1 MIGSTVDTGSVAPLV
16 GTLPLHCK
24 RDLETLRRFVQEA
37 MGRGAP
43 ADAVSPASFRE
54 VLLTGATG
62 LIGRF
67 LLRDLL
73 REDDDLVVH
82 CLVRAEHEEHGLQ
95 RVRAALEEA
104 EVWEDAFADR
114 LRVVVGD
121 VGDARFGLKGE
132 DFDELCHRVDA
143 VYHVAADVA
152 LTAPYLDLRRVNTF
166 SARNVLE
173 LCLRTRLKH
182 LFFTSSMGVFP
193 QYFLLFGGEFADRR
207 IEHQMQPDLGDMKRK
222 FPVGMFGYPWS
233 KLVVEQALLF
243 AAAAG
248 LPVGIFRLPATGG
261 ASTGVVRAED
271 LLTRFIAALVEAG
284 MVPHGFSIRVNE
296 PVDVLTRICAAISR
310 NPRRRH
316 TIYQCCDSRPALHD
330 VEPADFGWYW
340 PEVSYRSFKRACQA
354 RGERSALHGHW
365 ALLDHVAP
373 YWFGDRATRGALPVC
388 DRAMREDCPLAI
400 EWPGLLTMLARL
412 SEWVGRRRDRWPYP
426 AAEGRLDFDCLIS
439 QARRH
444 AERAGVAFG
453 QAYPAWMRR
462 GLERLVACLQAPGVR
477 LRKERRSL
485 LVFELS
491 RLLRNNAALARERR
505 EHPEIEREEVVRPVF
520 IVGINRSGTTLLH
533 RLMARDPRFWTLRGY
548 ECFEPAGPPR
558 EGGGPAGGAGDLR
571 RAALEDMFEAAGAVE
586 NYSGVHELDIDEPEE
601 DFPLLRLSFATW
613 TSVVRFG
620 LPDYGRW
627 LAAAGSKHA
636 YAHHRRIVQRFTWQR
651 CRQEAGGERQWLFK
665 MPFHLR
671 ELETLLETYPDALFI
686 QTHRAPAEVMG
697 SWSSLVER
705 ARSAAVEPPPRHEIG
720 PEQLDFMSGM
730 LNRATRLRIS
740 RAELEDRWVDI
751 AYVDLVRDPLAAVQ
765 AIYDRFGWRL
775 GQAAVARMEAWLSR
789 QAERRR
795 RERRH
800 RYRLEDYGLT
810 AEGVDAAFAPYLD
823 FITARGQL
831 PRDPRPRRHDHDG
844 TA

>member
-16 GTLPLHCK
+16 GTLPLQCK

-37 MGRGAP
+37 MGRGAL
-43 ADAVSPASFRE
+43 ADAVSPTSFRE

-95 RVRAALEEA
+95 RLRAALEEA

-121 VGDARFGLKGE
+121 VSGARFGLKGG

-152 LTAPYLDLRRVNTF
+152 LTVPYLDLRRVNTF

-193 QYFLLFGGEFADRR
+193 QYFFLFGGEFADCR
-207 IEHQMQPDLGDMKRK
+207 IDHQMQPDLGDMKRK
-222 FPVGMFGYPWS
+222 FPVGLFGYPWS

-271 LLTRFIAALVEAG
+271 LLTRFIAALVEVG
-284 MVPHGFSIRVNE
+284 MVPQGFSIRVNE

-316 TIYQCCDSRPALHD
+316 VIYQCCDPRPALHD

-340 PEVSYRSFKRACQA
+340 PEVSYASFKRACQA

-365 ALLDHVAP
+365 ALLDHVAS
-373 YWFGDRATRGALPVC
+373 YWFGDRAAHGALPVC

-426 AAEGRLDFDCLIS
+426 AAEGRLDFERLIS

-444 AERAGVAFG
+444 AERSGVAFE

-462 GLERLVACLQAPGVR
+462 GLERLVESLGAPEVR

-505 EHPEIEREEVVRPVF
+505 EDPEIEREEVVRPVF
-520 IVGINRSGTTLLH
+520 IVGINRTGTTLLH

-548 ECFEPAGPPR
+548 ECFEPVGPPG
-558 EGGGPAGGAGDLR
+558 EDGGPAGGAGDLR

-586 NYSGVHELDIDEPEE
+586 NYSGVHDLDIDEPEE

-627 LAAAGSKHA
+627 LAAAGAKHT
-636 YAHHRRIVQRFTWQR
+636 YAHHRRIVQRFTR
-651 CRQEAGGERQWLFK
+651 ERGRNSVGGQGQWLFK

-686 QTHRAPAEVMG
+686 QTHRAPAQVMG
-697 SWSSLVER
+697 SWNSLVER
-705 ARSAAVEPPPRHEIG
+705 ARSAMMESFARTEIG
-720 PEQLDFMSGM
+720 AEQLDFMSDM
-730 LNRATRLRIS
+730 LNRATRFRIA
-740 RAELEDRWVDI
+740 RPELEDRWIDV
-751 AYVDLVRDPLAAVQ
+751 AYVDLVRDPMAVVRTV
-765 AIYDRFGWRL
+765 YDRFGWRL
-775 GQAAVARMEAWLSR
+775 EEPAGDGMEAWLRR

-795 RERRH
+795 RQTRH

-810 AEGVDAAFAPYLD
+810 PEQVDAAFAPYLD
-823 FITARGQL
+823 FIAARGQL
-831 PRDPRPRRHDHDG
+831 SGALRPAHRTRP
-844 TA
+844 

>member
-1 MIGSTVDTGSVAPLV
+1 MIGATLNTGSVAPLV
-16 GTLPLHCK
+16 GTLPPQCE
-24 RDLETLRRFVQEA
+24 RDLGTLRRFVQEA
-37 MGRGAP
+37 MGRGAL
-43 ADAVSPASFRE
+43 AQAVSPASFRE
-54 VLLTGATG
+54 VFLTGATG
-62 LIGRF
+62 LVGRF

-73 REDDDLVVH
+73 CEDDGLVVH
-82 CLVRAEHEEHGLQ
+82 CLVRAEHEEHGRQ
-95 RVRAALEEA
+95 RLRAALEAA
-104 EVWEDAFADR
+104 EVWDDAFAGR

-121 VGDARFGLKGE
+121 VCGTRFGLSEG
-132 DFDELCHRVDA
+132 DFDDLSHRVDA
-143 VYHVAADVA
+143 VYHAAADVA
-152 LTAPYLDLRRVNTF
+152 LTAPYLALRKVNTF
-166 SARNVLE
+166 SVRNVLE
-173 LCLRTRLKH
+173 LCLHTRLKH

-193 QYFLLFGGEFADRR
+193 QYFFLFGGEFADSR
-207 IEHQMQPDLGDMKRK
+207 IEHQMQPDLEEMKRT
-222 FPVGMFGYPWS
+222 FPVGVLGYPWS

-248 LPVGIFRLPATGG
+248 LPVGIFRLPAIGG

-271 LLTRFIAALVEAG
+271 LLTRFIASLVEVG
-284 MVPHGFSIRVNE
+284 MVPQGFCIRVNE

-310 NPRRRH
+310 NPQRRH
-316 TIYQCCDSRPALHD
+316 AIYQCCDTRPALHD

-340 PEVSYRSFKRACQA
+340 PEVSYRSFKQACQA

-400 EWPGLLTMLARL
+400 EWPGLLAMLARL

-444 AERAGVAFG
+444 AKRADVDFG

-462 GLERLVACLQAPGVR
+462 GLERLVESLRAPEVR

-491 RLLRNNAALARERR
+491 RLLRNNAALTRERK

-520 IVGINRSGTTLLH
+520 IVGINRTGTTLLH

-548 ECFEPAGPPR
+548 ECFEPAGPLR
-558 EGGGPAGGAGDLR
+558 KDGEPAGRAADLR

-586 NYSGVHELDIDEPEE
+586 NFSGVHDLDIDEPEE

-613 TSVVRFG
+613 TTVVRFG

-627 LAAAGSKHA
+627 LAAAGAKHT
-636 YAHHRRIVQRFTWQR
+636 YAHHRRIVQRFTWER
-651 CRQEAGGERQWLFK
+651 RRNSVGGKGHWLFK

-686 QTHRAPAEVMG
+686 QTHRAPAQVMG
-697 SWSSLVER
+697 SWNSLVER
-705 ARSAAVEPPPRHEIG
+705 ARSAIMESFARTEIG
-720 PEQLDFMSGM
+720 AEQLDFMSDM
-730 LNRATRLRIS
+730 LNRATRFRMA
-740 RAELEDRWVDI
+740 RPELEDRWIDV
-751 AYVDLVRDPLAAVQ
+751 AYVDLVRDPMAVVRTV
-765 AIYDRFGWRL
+765 YDRFGWRL
-775 GQAAVARMEAWLSR
+775 EEAAVDRMEAWLRR
-789 QAERRR
+789 QAELRRR
-795 RERRH
+795 QTRH

-810 AEGVDAAFAPYLD
+810 PEQVDAAFAPYLE

-831 PRDPRPRRHDHDG
+831 PRELRMAHGTRP
-844 TA
+844 

>member
-1 MIGSTVDTGSVAPLV
+1 MTGAADAAAVAPLV
-16 GTLPLHCK
+16 GTLPPQCE
-24 RDLETLRRFVQEA
+24 RDLETLRRFVREVVGQ
-37 MGRGAP
+37 GRP

-62 LIGRF
+62 LVGRF

-73 REDDDLVVH
+73 RGDDRLVVH
-82 CLVRAEHEEHGLQ
+82 CLVRAENEEHGRQ
-95 RVRAALEEA
+95 RVRAALEAA
-104 EVWEDAFADR
+104 EVWEDALADR

-121 VGDARFGLKGE
+121 VGGARLGLASG

-143 VYHVAADVA
+143 VYHVAAEVA
-152 LTAPYLDLRRVNTF
+152 LTVPYLDLRRVNTF
-166 SARNVLE
+166 SVRNVLE

-193 QYFLLFGGEFADRR
+193 QYFFLFGSEFADRR
-207 IEHQMQPDLGDMKRK
+207 VDHQMQPDLGDMKRK
-222 FPVGMFGYPWS
+222 FPVGLFGYPWS

-248 LPVGIFRLPATGG
+248 LPVGIFRLPITGG

-271 LLTRFIAALVEAG
+271 VLTRMVAAVTEVG
-284 MVPHGFSIRVNE
+284 MVPEGFSIRRVNE
-296 PVDVLTRICAAISR
+296 PVDVLTRICATISR
-310 NPRRRH
+310 NPRRLH
-316 TIYQCCDSRPALHD
+316 TIYQCCDTRPALHD

-373 YWFGDRATRGALPVC
+373 YWFGGRDTRGALPVC
-388 DRAMREDCPLAI
+388 DRAMREDCPFAI
-400 EWPGLLTMLARL
+400 EWPGLLTMLARV
-412 SEWVGRRRDRWPYP
+412 SEWVGQRRDRWPYP
-426 AAEGRLDFDCLIS
+426 AAESRLDFDCLVS
-439 QARRH
+439 QAGRY
-444 AERAGVAFG
+444 AERAGVAFE
-453 QAYPAWMRR
+453 QAYPAWMRQ
-462 GLERLVACLQAPGVR
+462 GLERLVEGLSAPRVR
-477 LRKERRSL
+477 LREERRSL

-491 RLLRNNAALARERR
+491 RLLQSNAALAREWR

-520 IVGINRSGTTLLH
+520 IVGINRTGTTLLH

-548 ECFEPAGPPR
+548 ECFEPVGPPR
-558 EGGGPAGGAGDLR
+558 EDGEPVGGDADLR

-586 NYSGVHELDIDEPEE
+586 NFSGVHDFDIDEPEE
-601 DFPLLRLSFATW
+601 DFPLLRLSFTTW
-613 TSVVRFG
+613 TAMVRFG

-627 LAAAGSKHA
+627 LAAAGSRHA
-636 YAHHRRIVQRFTWQR
+636 YAHHRRIVQRFAWQR
-651 CRQEAGGERQWLFK
+651 RRPAAGSGRQWLFK

-671 ELETLLETYPDALFI
+671 ELDTLLETYPDALFI

-705 ARSAAVEPPPRHEIG
+705 ARSAAVEPPPRHQIG

-730 LNRATRLRIS
+730 LNRATRFRIG
-740 RAELEDRWVDI
+740 RAELKERWVDV
-751 AYVDLVRDPLAAVQ
+751 AYVDLVRDPLAAVR

-775 GQAAVARMEAWLSR
+775 EPAAVDRMEAWRSR

-795 RERRH
+795 RETRH

-810 AEGVDAAFAPYLD
+810 AEGVDAAFAPYLES
-823 FITARGQL
+823 ITARGHLAGHL
-831 PRDPRPRRHDHDG
+831 PPARRPAH
-844 TA
+844 

>member
-1 MIGSTVDTGSVAPLV
+1 MV
-16 GTLPLHCK
+16 GTLPPQCE
-24 RDLETLRRFVQEA
+24 RDLGTLRRFVQEA
-37 MGRGAP
+37 MGRGTL
-43 ADAVSPASFRE
+43 ADAVSPTSFRE

-73 REDDDLVVH
+73 REDNDLVVH
-82 CLVRAEHEEHGLQ
+82 CLVRAENKEHGLQ
-95 RVRAALEEA
+95 RVRAALQEA

-121 VGDARFGLKGE
+121 VGAARFGLNGS

-152 LTAPYLDLRRVNTF
+152 LTVPYLDLRRVNTF

-207 IEHQMQPDLGDMKRK
+207 IEHQMQPDLGDMKRT
-222 FPVGMFGYPWS
+222 FPVGLFGYPWS
-233 KLVVEQALLF
+233 KLVFEQALLF
-243 AAAAG
+243 AAAEG
-248 LPVGIFRLPATGG
+248 LPVGIFRLPAVGA

-271 LLTRFIAALVEAG
+271 LLTRFIAALVEVG

-310 NPRRRH
+310 NPHRRH

-340 PEVSYRSFKRACQA
+340 PEVSYPSFKRACQA
-354 RGERSALHGHW
+354 RGEQSALHGHW

-373 YWFGDRATRGALPVC
+373 YWFGDGATRGALPVC
-388 DRAMREDCPLAI
+388 DRAIREDCPLAI
-400 EWPGLLTMLARL
+400 EWPGLLTMLARM

-444 AERAGVAFG
+444 AERAGVAFE

-462 GLERLVACLQAPGVR
+462 GLERLVECLKAPEVR

-485 LVFELS
+485 LIFEFS

-548 ECFEPAGPPR
+548 ECFEPAAPPG
-558 EGGGPAGGAGDLR
+558 EGNGPAGGSGDLR

-586 NYSGVHELDIDEPEE
+586 NFSGVHDLDIDEPEE
-601 DFPLLRLSFATW
+601 DFPLLRLSFTTW
-613 TSVVRFG
+613 TSVARFG

-627 LAAAGSKHA
+627 LAAAGAKHT
-636 YAHHRRIVQRFTWQR
+636 YALHRRIVQRFTWER
-651 CRQEAGGERQWLFK
+651 RRDSVGSAGQWLFK

-671 ELETLLETYPDALFI
+671 ELETLLATYPDALFI
-686 QTHRAPAEVMG
+686 QTHRAPAQVMG
-697 SWSSLVER
+697 SWNSLVER
-705 ARSAAVEPPPRHEIG
+705 ARSAIMESFARTGIG
-720 PEQLDFMSGM
+720 AEQLDFMSDM
-730 LNRATRLRIS
+730 LNSATRFRMA
-740 RAELEDRWVDI
+740 RPELESHWIDV
-751 AYVDLVRDPLAAVQ
+751 AYVDLVRDPMAVVRTV
-765 AIYDRFGWRL
+765 YDRFGWRL
-775 GQAAVARMEAWLSR
+775 EEAAVDRMEAWLRR

-795 RERRH
+795 REIRH
-800 RYRLEDYGLT
+800 RYGLEDYGLT
-810 AEGVDAAFAPYLD
+810 AEGVNAAFAPYLD
-823 FITARGQL
+823 FITARGQ
-831 PRDPRPRRHDHDG
+831 
-844 TA
+844 

>member
-1 MIGSTVDTGSVAPLV
+1 MIGSTVETGSVAPLV
-16 GTLPLHCK
+16 GTLPLQCK
-24 RDLETLRRFVQEA
+24 RDLETLRRFVQET
-37 MGRGAP
+37 MGRGTP

-73 REDDDLVVH
+73 REDNDLVVH

-95 RVRAALEEA
+95 RLRAALEDA

-132 DFDELCHRVDA
+132 DFDELCDRMDA

-152 LTAPYLDLRRVNTF
+152 LTVPYLDLRRVNTF

-193 QYFLLFGGEFADRR
+193 QYFFLFGGEFADRR
-207 IEHQMQPDLGDMKRK
+207 IEHQMQPDLGDLKRT

-271 LLTRFIAALVEAG
+271 LLTRFIAALVEVG

-340 PEVSYRSFKRACQA
+340 PEVSYPSFKRACQA

-373 YWFGDRATRGALPVC
+373 YWFGDRAARGALPVC

-426 AAEGRLDFDCLIS
+426 AAEGRLDFDRLMA

-444 AERAGVAFG
+444 AERAGVPFE

-462 GLERLVACLQAPGVR
+462 GLERLVACLKAPGVR

-485 LVFELS
+485 LIFELS

-558 EGGGPAGGAGDLR
+558 EAGGPAGGSADLR

-586 NYSGVHELDIDEPEE
+586 NFSGVHDLDIDEPEE

-613 TSVVRFG
+613 TSVARFG

-627 LAAAGSKHA
+627 LAAAGAKHT
-636 YAHHRRIVQRFTWQR
+636 YAHHRRIVQRFTWER
-651 CRQEAGGERQWLFK
+651 RRDSVGSAGQWLFK

-671 ELETLLETYPDALFI
+671 ELETLLATYPDALFI
-686 QTHRAPAEVMG
+686 QTHRAPAQVMG
-697 SWSSLVER
+697 SWNSLVER
-705 ARSAAVEPPPRHEIG
+705 ARSAIMESFARTEIG
-720 PEQLDFMSGM
+720 AEQLDFMSDM
-730 LNRATRLRIS
+730 LNRATRFRMT
-740 RAELEDRWVDI
+740 RPELEDRWIDV
-751 AYVDLVRDPLAAVQ
+751 AYVDLVRDPMAVVRTV
-765 AIYDRFGWRL
+765 YDRFGWRL
-775 GQAAVARMEAWLSR
+775 EEAAVDRMEAWLRR

-795 RERRH
+795 RQTRH

-810 AEGVDAAFAPYLD
+810 ADGVDAAFAPYLD
-823 FITARGQL
+823 FITARGQ
-831 PRDPRPRRHDHDG
+831 
-844 TA
+844 

>member
-1 MIGSTVDTGSVAPLV
+1 MTGTAADVAAVAPLV
-16 GTLPLHCK
+16 GTLPPQCEK
-24 RDLETLRRFVQEA
+24 DLATLRRVVREA
-37 MGRGAP
+37 MGRGRP

-62 LIGRF
+62 LVGRF

-73 REDDDLVVH
+73 RDDDHLVVH
-82 CLVRAEHEEHGLQ
+82 CLVRAENEEHGRQ
-95 RVRAALEEA
+95 RLRAALEAA

-121 VGDARFGLKGE
+121 VGAARFGLKGG
-132 DFDELCHRVDA
+132 DFDELCQCVDA

-152 LTAPYLDLRRVNTF
+152 LTVPYLELRRVNTF
-166 SARNVLE
+166 SVRNVLE

-193 QYFLLFGGEFADRR
+193 QYFFQFGREFGDSR
-207 IEHQMQPDLGDMKRK
+207 IEHQMQPALEDMKRT
-222 FPVGMFGYPWS
+222 FPVGLFGYPWS

-248 LPVGIFRLPATGG
+248 LPVGIFRLPITGG
-261 ASTGVVRAED
+261 ASTGVVTAED
-271 LLTRFIAALVEAG
+271 FLTRMVAAVGEVG
-284 MVPHGFSIRVNE
+284 MVPEGFSIRRVNE

-340 PEVSYRSFKRACQA
+340 PEVPYPAFKRACQA
-354 RGERSALHGHW
+354 RGERSAIHGHW

-373 YWFGDRATRGALPVC
+373 YWFGDGATRDALPVR
-388 DRAMREDCPLAI
+388 DRAMREDCPFAI
-400 EWPGLLTMLARL
+400 EWPGLLTMFARV
-412 SEWVGRRRDRWPYP
+412 SEWVERRRDRWPYP
-426 AAEGRLDFDCLIS
+426 AAESRLDFDCLIS
-439 QARRH
+439 QARRY
-444 AERAGVAFG
+444 ADRAGVTFER
-453 QAYPAWMRR
+453 AYPAWMRR
-462 GLERLVACLQAPGVR
+462 SLERLVEGLSAPDVR
-477 LRKERRSL
+477 LREGRRSL

-491 RLLRNNAALARERR
+491 RLLRNNAALARAWR
-505 EHPEIEREEVVRPVF
+505 EHPEIDREAVDRPVF
-520 IVGINRSGTTLLH
+520 IVGINRTGTTLLH

-548 ECFEPAGPPR
+548 ECFEPVGPAT
-558 EGGGPAGGAGDLR
+558 EDGGPADGAADLR
-571 RAALEDMFEAAGAVE
+571 RAALEDMFEASGAVE
-586 NYSGVHELDIDEPEE
+586 NFSGVHDFDIDEPEE
-601 DFPLLRLSFATW
+601 DFPLLRLSFTTW
-613 TSVVRFG
+613 TAMVRFG

-651 CRQEAGGERQWLFK
+651 RRHEAGGQWLFK
-665 MPFHLR
+665 MPFHLK

-686 QTHRAPAEVMG
+686 QTHRSPAEVMG
-697 SWSSLVER
+697 SWGSLVER
-705 ARSAAVEPPPRHEIG
+705 ARSSAVESLARGEIG
-720 PEQLDFMSGM
+720 AEQLDFMSGM
-730 LNRATRLRIS
+730 LNGATRFRMS
-740 RAELEDRWVDI
+740 RPELEDRWVDV
-751 AYVDLVRDPLAAVQ
+751 AYVDLVRDPLAAVR

-775 GQAAVARMEAWLSR
+775 EPGAVGRMGSWLSR

-795 RERRH
+795 RETRH

-810 AEGVDAAFAPYLD
+810 AEGVDAAFAPYLE

-831 PRDPRPRRHDHDG
+831 PGHTPPARRARP
-844 TA
+844 

>member
-1 MIGSTVDTGSVAPLV
+1 MTGTVADVATVAPLV
-16 GTLPLHCK
+16 GTLPPQCE
-24 RDLETLRRFVQEA
+24 RDLGTLRRFVREA
-37 MGRGAP
+37 MGRGRP

-62 LIGRF
+62 LVGRF
-67 LLRDLL
+67 LLGDLL
-73 REDDDLVVH
+73 RDDDHLVVH
-82 CLVRAEHEEHGLQ
+82 CLVRAESEEHGRQ
-95 RVRAALEEA
+95 RLRAALDAA

-121 VGDARFGLKGE
+121 VSAARFGLKEG

-152 LTAPYLDLRRVNTF
+152 LTVPYLDLRSVNTF

-193 QYFLLFGGEFADRR
+193 QYFFLFGGEFADRR
-207 IEHQMQPDLGDMKRK
+207 IEHQMQPDLGDMKRM
-222 FPVGMFGYPWS
+222 FPVGLFGYPWS

-243 AAAAG
+243 AAVAG
-248 LPVGIFRLPATGG
+248 LPVGIFRLPVTGG

-271 LLTRFIAALVEAG
+271 LLTKFMATLVDVG
-284 MVPHGFSIRVNE
+284 MVPQGFSIRVNE

-316 TIYQCCDSRPALHD
+316 TIYQCCDPRPALHD

-340 PEVSYRSFKRACQA
+340 PEVPYRSFKRACQA

-373 YWFGDRATRGALPVC
+373 YWFGDGATRGALPVS
-388 DRAMREDCPLAI
+388 DRAMREDCPFAI
-400 EWPGLLTMLARL
+400 EWPGLLTLFARL

-426 AAEGRLDFDCLIS
+426 AAESHLDFDCLIS

-444 AERAGVAFG
+444 AERVGVAFE

-462 GLERLVACLQAPGVR
+462 GLERMVGCLRAPQVQ
-477 LRKERRSL
+477 LRGERQGL

-505 EHPEIEREEVVRPVF
+505 EHPEIARQEIVRPVF
-520 IVGINRSGTTLLH
+520 IVGINRTGTTLLH
-533 RLMARDPRFWTLRGY
+533 RLMARDPRFWTLRSY
-548 ECFEPAGPPR
+548 ECFEPAGPLGK
-558 EGGGPAGGAGDLR
+558 GGGHTGGVGDLR

-586 NYSGVHELDIDEPEE
+586 NYSGVHDLDIDEPEE
-601 DFPLLRLSFATW
+601 DFPLMRLSFATW
-613 TSVVRFG
+613 TTVVRFG

-627 LAAAGSKHA
+627 LAATGTKQA
-636 YAHHRRIVQRFTWQR
+636 YGHHRRIVQRFTWER
-651 CRQEAGGERQWLFK
+651 RRGSVGGGGQWLFK

-697 SWSSLVER
+697 SWNSLVER
-705 ARSAAVEPPPRHEIG
+705 ARSAAVEPPPRHETG

-730 LNRATRLRIS
+730 LNRATRFRIG
-740 RAELEDRWVDI
+740 RPELEDRWVDV
-751 AYVDLVRDPLAAVQ
+751 AYVDLVRDPLAAVRT
-765 AIYDRFGWRL
+765 IYDRFGWRL
-775 GQAAVARMEAWLSR
+775 EPAAVDRMEAWRSR

-795 RERRH
+795 RETRH

-831 PRDPRPRRHDHDG
+831 PGHLPPARRPAH
-844 TA
+844 

>member
-1 MIGSTVDTGSVAPLV
+1 MTGAAADVATVAPLV
-16 GTLPLHCK
+16 GTLPPQCE
-24 RDLETLRRFVQEA
+24 RDLGTLRRFVREA
-37 MGRGAP
+37 MGQGRP

-62 LIGRF
+62 LVGRF

-73 REDDDLVVH
+73 RDDDHLVVH
-82 CLVRAEHEEHGLQ
+82 CLVRAENEEHGRQ
-95 RVRAALEEA
+95 RLRAALDAA

-121 VGDARFGLKGE
+121 VSAARFGLKGR

-143 VYHVAADVA
+143 VYHVAADIA
-152 LTAPYLDLRRVNTF
+152 LTVPYLDLRRVNTF
-166 SARNVLE
+166 SVRNVLE

-182 LFFTSSMGVFP
+182 LFFASSMGVFP
-193 QYFLLFGGEFADRR
+193 QYFFLFGREFSDRR
-207 IEHQMQPDLGDMKRK
+207 IDHQMQPDLGDMKRK
-222 FPVGMFGYPWS
+222 FPVGLLGYPWS

-243 AAAAG
+243 AGAAG
-248 LPVGIFRLPATGG
+248 LPVGIFRLPIIGG
-261 ASTGVVRAED
+261 ASTGVVRAD
-271 LLTRFIAALVEAG
+271 DVLTRMVAAVAEVG
-284 MVPHGFSIRVNE
+284 MVPEGFSIRRVNE

-316 TIYQCCDSRPALHD
+316 VIYQCCDSGPALHD

-340 PEVSYRSFKRACQA
+340 PEVPYRSFKRACQA
-354 RGERSALHGHW
+354 RGERSAIHGHW

-373 YWFGDRATRGALPVC
+373 YWFGNRVARNALPVC

-426 AAEGRLDFDCLIS
+426 AAESRLDFERLIS
-439 QARRH
+439 QARRY
-444 AERAGVAFG
+444 ADGAGVSFG

-462 GLERLVACLQAPGVR
+462 GLERLVEGLRAPEVR
-477 LRKERRSL
+477 LREERRSL

-491 RLLRNNAALARERR
+491 RLLRNNAALAREWR

-520 IVGINRSGTTLLH
+520 IVGINRTGTTLLH

-548 ECFEPAGPPR
+548 ECFEPVGPPR
-558 EGGGPAGGAGDLR
+558 EDGEPSGGLADFR
-571 RAALEDMFEAAGAVE
+571 RAALKDMFEAAGAVE
-586 NYSGVHELDIDEPEE
+586 NFSGVHDFDIDEPEE
-601 DFPLLRLSFATW
+601 DFPLLRLSFTTW
-613 TSVVRFG
+613 TAMVRFG

-627 LAAAGSKHA
+627 LAAAGSRQA

-651 CRQEAGGERQWLFK
+651 RRHGAGGGGQWLFK

-697 SWSSLVER
+697 SWNSLVER
-705 ARSAAVEPPPRHEIG
+705 ARSAAVEPPPRHETG

-730 LNRATRLRIS
+730 LNRATRFRIG
-740 RAELEDRWVDI
+740 RPELEDRWVDV
-751 AYVDLVRDPLAAVQ
+751 AYVDLIRDPLAAVR

-775 GQAAVARMEAWLSR
+775 EPAAVDRMEAWLSR

-795 RERRH
+795 RETRH

-810 AEGVDAAFAPYLD
+810 AEGVDAAFAPYLE

-831 PRDPRPRRHDHDG
+831 PGHLPPGRRPAH
-844 TA
+844 